1 MNESQMQN
9 NNTQNMNNDA
19 VLASNDDPNPPK

>member
-9 NNTQNMNNDA
+9 NQTSNMNNDA